1 MKKTFINYFYNV
13 IPNDIKMGVAI
24 FGIGG
29 NAIYSYGTYK
39 TDTIQ
44 ISKLYT
50 YTNNSNS
57 DFMIVDKNGKHYN
70 CNNSFW
76 YWKWNSIEDWSKLKE
91 NDSINIKYY
100 GYRIPLF
107 GFFPNIYYSK
117 KIDTME

>member
-1 MKKTFINYFYNV
+1 MKKTFINYLYNV
-13 IPNDIKMGVAI
+13 LPNNIKIQLAI
-24 FGIGG
+24 FGISG

-39 TDTIQ
+39 TDSIQ

-57 DFMIVDKNGKHYN
+57 DFMIIDNHGNHYN
-70 CNNSFW
+70 ISNSLW

-91 NDSINIKYY
+91 NDFINIKYY
-100 GYRIPLF
+100 GYRIPIF

-117 KIDTME
+117 KVDTLE

>member
-39 TDTIQ
+39 TDTIR

-57 DFMIVDKNGKHYN
+57 DFMIVDKNEKHYN